1 MNSSFLNL
9 TAQKLKSVDDLFVS
23 VDFRFFE
30 MIVHCAMYNVQYRAT
45 DSRFIYIRFVARG
58 VCSWAYLRFR

>member
-30 MIVHCAMYNVQYRAT
+30 MIVQYRVT
-45 DSRFIYIRFVARG
+45 DSRFTYIRFCRP
-58 VCSWAYLRFR
+58 